1 MPEAMT
7 MELWNLDEASYPA
20 DRTLGDK
27 LDFLLN
33 YAQLA
38 PSSHNSQPWQFSVR
52 DNEVHIYPD
61 LDRWL
66 KVADPERREL
76 YISLGCA
83 LENLLV
89 AAEHFQLGYQASFF
103 SDRDGKE
110 HFASVTF
117 SEGNPIANLR
127 DPSLFDAMLQRRTSR
142 EPFISRLIP
151 KEELLQI
158 KAAWLEK
165 DLQLHFI
172 ANIEQKRQLAKMVQ
186 AADQTLCANPA
197 YRHELAE
204 TIGKGAFGDRWPVS
218 GLAQLLFRYFNLGSR
233 LGKRNARSLMSTPV
247 LIVLSAEKDD
257 AISQI
262 KVGQLYERIALT
274 ATKLGLS
281 TQPLSQILEIPS
293 LRQQLASMLPDETQL
308 PQHFLRLGY
317 PSRKEITHTP
327 RRIISKV

>member
-1 MPEAMT
+1 MPATMT
-7 MELWNLDEASYPA
+7 MELWRLDAADYPA
-20 DRTLGDK
+20 EKAISNK

-38 PSSHNSQPWQFSVR
+38 PSTRNSQPWQFAVQ

-61 LDRWL
+61 LDHWL

-83 LENLLV
+83 LENLLI

-103 SDRDGKE
+103 SSRDDQE

-117 SEGNPIANLR
+117 SENVATTNLR
-127 DPSLFDAMLQRRTSR
+127 NPNLFSAIQQRCTNR
-142 EPFISRLIP
+142 ELFQSRLIP

-165 DLQLHFI
+165 ELQLHFI
-172 ANIEQKRQLAKMVQ
+172 ANIDQKRQLADMMQ
-186 AADQTLCANPA
+186 TAEQTLCANPA
-197 YRHELAE
+197 YRHELAD
-204 TIGKGAFGDRWPVS
+204 TIGPGASGSRWP
-218 GLAQLLFRYFNLGSR
+218 GLAQLLFRHLNLGTY
-233 LGKRNARSLMSTPV
+233 LGKHDARCLMSAPV
-247 LIVLSAEKDD
+247 LIVLSTEKDD
-257 AISQI
+257 AVSQI

-274 ATKLGLS
+274 ATRLGLS

-293 LRQQLASMLPDETQL
+293 LRQQLAAMLPDATLL

-317 PSRKEITHTP
+317 PSGTKITHTL
-327 RRIISKV
+327 RREISKM